1 MSVKRELTV
10 FIILLFCLLF
20 SIRLSVA
27 LENTI
32 IFSLGSGETGD
43 IIKQE
48 CNKAANFI
56 KEFLVLDLV
65 FHNSNLKRCRVR
77 WCLKQNGE

>member
-1 MSVKRELTV
+1 M
-10 FIILLFCLLF
+10 LFCLLILITEIF

-27 LENTI
+27 IENTS

-48 CNKAANFI
+48 CNKAANFYQGI
-56 KEFLVLDLV
+56 FG
-65 FHNSNLKRCRVR
+65 FGPCIS
-77 WCLKQNGE
+77 

>member
-1 MSVKRELTV
+1 MFVKRELTV

-27 LENTI
+27 LENTS

-48 CNKAANFI
+48 CNKAANFYQGI
-56 KEFLVLDLV
+56 FG
-65 FHNSNLKRCRVR
+65 FGPCIS
-77 WCLKQNGE
+77 